1 MNENRAH
8 LIAKLVRSLASLKL
22 TVIALLLM
30 GLLVIGGTVYQAGS
44 GMYAAQTEVFSAW
57 VIWLFGTLPLPGL
70 LLVATLLFLN
80 LLAAAIFRLK
90 YRWRQGSLLLIHYGL
105 LLLVGGGFF
114 IAVTAQE
121 YFLTLREGESSRIAI
136 RVEAQEAR
144 PDQRQEKVV
153 LPVEIKL
160 LDFEKSM
167 HPGTDIPRSFSS
179 RIEITTEGA
188 HHQAVISMNRPLR
201 YREYTFYQSS
211 YSEDGMGGESSTFSV
226 VRNSGRWLPYIA
238 SALIFLG
245 LAGHFL
251 VMLAAAL
258 KRNRS

>member
-1 MNENRAH
+1 
-8 LIAKLVRSLASLKL
+8 
-22 TVIALLLM
+22 
-30 GLLVIGGTVYQAGS
+30 
-44 GMYAAQTEVFSAW
+44 
-57 VIWLFGTLPLPGL
+57 
-70 LLVATLLFLN
+70 VATLLFLN

-90 YRWRQGSLLLIHYGL
+90 YRWRQGGLLLIHYGL

>member
-1 MNENRAH
+1 
-8 LIAKLVRSLASLKL
+8 
-22 TVIALLLM
+22 
-30 GLLVIGGTVYQAGS
+30 
-44 GMYAAQTEVFSAW
+44 
-57 VIWLFGTLPLPGL
+57 
-70 LLVATLLFLN
+70 
-80 LLAAAIFRLK
+80 
-90 YRWRQGSLLLIHYGL
+90 
-105 LLLVGGGFF
+105 
-114 IAVTAQE
+114 
-121 YFLTLREGESSRIAI
+121 
-136 RVEAQEAR
+136 
-144 PDQRQEKVV
+144 
-153 LPVEIKL
+153 
-160 LDFEKSM
+160 M